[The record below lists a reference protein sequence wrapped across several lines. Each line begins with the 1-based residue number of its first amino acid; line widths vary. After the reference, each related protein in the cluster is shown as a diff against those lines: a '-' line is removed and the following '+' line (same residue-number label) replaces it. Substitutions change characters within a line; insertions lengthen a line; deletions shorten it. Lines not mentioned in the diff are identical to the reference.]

1 MSRFLAPRL
10 ASLEAYV
17 PGEQPREMQYV
28 KLNTNESPYPP
39 CPAVERA
46 VSTAAVRRLN
56 LYPDP
61 AGSELRR
68 ALAARYGLAAENVL
82 LGNGSDEI
90 LNFAF
95 TAFASPEKGAACPD
109 ISYGFYPVFAA
120 LHGLPL
126 LEVPLK
132 EDFTLCP
139 GDYYGLDR
147 LIVFANP
154 NAPTGLSIRPEQVED
169 ILRHHPASV
178 VVVDEA
184 YVDFGAESCAKLVKQ
199 YDNLVVC
206 MTFSKSRSMAGAR
219 LGFALAQPA
228 LIADLETI
236 RCSTNPYN
244 INSLTL
250 AAGAAAIGQDE
261 YYMENCRRVAQTRA
275 YTKEQLDR
283 RGFVTL
289 PSLANFLF
297 TSCPGLDGGELY
309 RALKARG
316 VLVRWW
322 DKPRL
327 RPFVRVTIGTPEQMN
342 VFLAA
347 LDGIRE
353 ER

>member
-17 PGEQPREMQYV
+17 PGEQPRKMEYV

-39 CPAVERA
+39 CPAVEQA
-46 VSTAAVRRLN
+46 VSPAAVRRLN

-61 AGSELRR
+61 AGLELRR
-68 ALAARYGLAAENVL
+68 ALADRYGLSPENVL

-139 GDYYGLDR
+139 EDYYGLDR

-154 NAPTGLSIRPEQVED
+154 NAPTGLAIRPEQVENV
-169 ILRHHPASV
+169 LRHNPNSV

-184 YVDFGAESCAKLVKQ
+184 YVDFGAESCAKLVE
-199 YDNLVVC
+199 N
-206 MTFSKSRSMAGAR
+206 T
-219 LGFALAQPA
+219 
-228 LIADLETI
+228 TI
-236 RCSTNPYN
+236 
-244 INSLTL
+244 
-250 AAGAAAIGQDE
+250 
-261 YYMENCRRVAQTRA
+261 
-275 YTKEQLDR
+275 
-283 RGFVTL
+283 
-289 PSLANFLF
+289 
-297 TSCPGLDGGELY
+297 
-309 RALKARG
+309 
-316 VLVRWW
+316 WW
-322 DKPRL
+322 C
-327 RPFVRVTIGTPEQMN
+327 
-342 VFLAA
+342 A
-347 LDGIRE
+347 
-353 ER
+353 

>member
-139 GDYYGLDR
+139 RDYYGLDR

-169 ILRHHPASV
+169 ILRHNPDSV

-297 TSCPGLDGGELY
+297 TSCPGRDGGELY

>member
-10 ASLEAYV
+10 ASLKAYV
-17 PGEQPREMQYV
+17 PGEQPREMEYV

-46 VSTAAVRRLN
+46 VSPAAVRRLN

-61 AGSELRR
+61 AGLELRR
-68 ALAARYGLAAENVL
+68 ALAARYGL
-82 LGNGSDEI
+82 
-90 LNFAF
+90 
-95 TAFASPEKGAACPD
+95 SPEKGAACPD

-139 GDYYGLDR
+139 EDYYGLDR

-154 NAPTGLSIRPEQVED
+154 NAPTGLAIRPEQVENV
-169 ILRHHPASV
+169 LRHNPNSV

-184 YVDFGAESCAKLVKQ
+184 YVDFGAESCAKLVEQ

-206 MTFSKSRSMAGAR
+206 MTFSKSRSMAGVR

-250 AAGAAAIGQDE
+250 AAGAAAIAGDG
-261 YYMENCRRVAQTRA
+261 YYMDNCRRIMETRA

-297 TSCPGLDGGELY
+297 TSCPGLDGGQLY
-309 RALKARG
+309 RALKVRG

-347 LDGIRE
+347 LDDIRE

>member
-17 PGEQPREMQYV
+17 PGEQPREMEYV

-46 VSTAAVRRLN
+46 VSPAAVRRLN

-61 AGSELRR
+61 AGLELRR
-68 ALAARYGLAAENVL
+68 ALAARYGLSPENVL

-139 GDYYGLDR
+139 EDYYGLDR
-147 LIVFANP
+147 VIVFANP
-154 NAPTGLSIRPEQVED
+154 NAPTGLAIRPEQVENV
-169 ILRHHPASV
+169 LRHNPDSV

-184 YVDFGAESCAKLVKQ
+184 YVDFGAESCAKLVEK

-250 AAGAAAIGQDE
+250 AAGAAIIWTTAAASWRPAPTPKSSWTGGALSP
-261 YYMENCRRVAQTRA
+261 CPAWR
-275 YTKEQLDR
+275 
-283 RGFVTL
+283 
-289 PSLANFLF
+289 
-297 TSCPGLDGGELY
+297 TSCSPP
-309 RALKARG
+309 ARG
-316 VLVRWW
+316 WTGANSTG
-322 DKPRL
+322 PS
-327 RPFVRVTIGTPEQMN
+327 RPGGCWC
-342 VFLAA
+342 AG
-347 LDGIRE
+347 GISPACAPSCG
-353 ER
+353 

>member
-1 MSRFLAPRL
+1 MSRFMNPRL

-17 PGEQPREMQYV
+17 PGEQPREMRYV

-39 CPAVERA
+39 SPEVLAA
-46 VSTAAVRRLN
+46 VSAAEARRLN

-61 AGSELRR
+61 SGMELRR
-68 ALAARYGLAAENVL
+68 ALAERYGLGPENVL

-95 TAFASPEKGAACPD
+95 TAFAAPEKGAACPD

-132 EDFTLCP
+132 EDFTLRP
-139 GDYYGLDR
+139 EDYYGLDR
-147 LIVFANP
+147 FIAIANP
-154 NAPTGLSIRPEQVED
+154 NAPTGLAIPPERVED
-169 ILRHHPASV
+169 ILRHNPSSV
-178 VVVDEA
+178 VLVDEA
-184 YVDFGAESCAKLVKQ
+184 YVDFGADSCAKLVQK
-199 YDNLVVC
+199 YDNLVVS

-219 LGFALAQPA
+219 LGFALAQPE

-244 INSLTL
+244 ISRLTL
-250 AAGAAAIGQDE
+250 AAGAAAIASDG
-261 YYMENCRRVAQTRA
+261 YFMENCRRIAATRA
-275 YTKEQLDR
+275 RTREQLDA

-297 TSCPGLDGGELY
+297 TSCPGMDGGQLY

-327 RPFVRVTIGTPEQMN
+327 RPFVRVTIGTPEQMD

-347 LDGIRE
+347 LDDIRE